1 MMKNER
7 RSVNWPMIAGV
18 AAVAAAVGFGAARLP
33 VSEKSPASTQAPEA
47 QKPQSAP
54 EKPGVKEVKIP
65 AAYLAAA
72 NIAVEPVASAAVGTE
87 ILAPATVAA
96 LPGSEA
102 VIVSR
107 AAGAVQRVQ
116 RRLGDVVK
124 AGDVLALVDSPEA
137 AGMAA
142 ERKVA
147 QAKADLARKTYEREA
162 SLFQQGV
169 TPRQEME
176 AAKAALDVA
185 QAEAL
190 RAATVAQSAHL
201 ASDGRSVAVVSPIA
215 GTITAQSVT
224 LGAFVAPQA
233 ELFRVAGTGT
243 VQVEAAVTA
252 ADTSRIVAG
261 SEATILLANGSPL
274 SARVQ
279 AVTPTVT
286 GSARVATVVVVPAQ
300 LPTDRLVVG
309 EGVQVRLRT
318 AVADAAA
325 LSVPEDAVQN
335 LDGRDVL
342 FVRTQEGF
350 RPMPVLVGTRSGG
363 SAQILSGVQAGEQVA
378 TRNAFLVKAEMNK
391 GGGDG
396 E

>member
-18 AAVAAAVGFGAARLP
+18 AAVAAAVGFGAAHLP

-54 EKPGVKEVKIP
+54 VKPGLKEVKIP
-65 AAYLAAA
+65 ATYLAAA

-190 RAATVAQSAHL
+190 RSATVAQSAHL

-215 GTITAQSVT
+215 GKITAQSVT

-233 ELFRVAGTGT
+233 ELFRVAGTGA

-300 LPTDRLVVG
+300 PTDRLVVG

-342 FVRTQEGF
+342 FVRTLEGF

-391 GGGDG
+391 GGGD
-396 E
+396 EE

>member
-215 GTITAQSVT
+215 GKITAQSVT

-300 LPTDRLVVG
+300 PTDRLVVG

-391 GGGDG
+391 GGGD
-396 E
+396 EE

>member
-1 MMKNER
+1 MKNER

-18 AAVAAAVGFGAARLP
+18 AAVAAAVGFGAAHLP

-54 EKPGVKEVKIP
+54 VKPGLKEVKIP
-65 AAYLAAA
+65 ATYLAAA

-215 GTITAQSVT
+215 GKITAQSVT

-233 ELFRVAGTGT
+233 ELFRVAGTGA

-300 LPTDRLVVG
+300 PTDRLVVG

-342 FVRTQEGF
+342 FVRTLEGF

-391 GGGDG
+391 GGGD
-396 E
+396 EE

>member
-1 MMKNER
+1 M
-7 RSVNWPMIAGV
+7 
-18 AAVAAAVGFGAARLP
+18 
-33 VSEKSPASTQAPEA
+33 
-47 QKPQSAP
+47 
-54 EKPGVKEVKIP
+54 
-65 AAYLAAA
+65 
-72 NIAVEPVASAAVGTE
+72 
-87 ILAPATVAA
+87 
-96 LPGSEA
+96 
-102 VIVSR
+102 IVSR
-107 AAGAVQRVQ
+107 AAGTVLRVQ
-116 RRLGDVVK
+116 RRLGEGVR
-124 AGDVLALVDSPEA
+124 AGDVLATVESPEA
-137 AGMAA
+137 AAMAS
-142 ERKVA
+142 ERRVA
-147 QAKADLARKTYEREA
+147 QARADLSRRTYEREA

-215 GTITAQSVT
+215 GKITAQSVT

-233 ELFRVAGTGT
+233 ELFRVAGTGA

-300 LPTDRLVVG
+300 PTDRLVVG

-342 FVRTQEGF
+342 FVRTLEGF

-391 GGGDG
+391 GGGD
-396 E
+396 EE

>member
-7 RSVNWPMIAGV
+7 RSVNWPMVAGV
-18 AAVAAAVGFGAARLP
+18 AAVAAAVGFGAARLSGP
-33 VSEKSPASTQAPEA
+33 EKLPASSQAAEA
-47 QKPQSAP
+47 K
-54 EKPGVKEVKIP
+54 KPGVTAEKAGPQEVKIP

-72 NIAVEPVASAAVGTE
+72 NIAVERVASAAVGAE

-96 LPGSEA
+96 VLGSEA

-107 AAGAVQRVQ
+107 AAGAVQRIQ
-116 RRLGDVVK
+116 RRLGDSVR
-124 AGDVLALVDSPEA
+124 AGDVLAVVDSPDA
-137 AGMAA
+137 AAMAA

-176 AAKAALDVA
+176 AAKSALEVA
-185 QAEAL
+185 QAEAQ

-215 GTITAQSVT
+215 GKITAQSVT

-233 ELFRVAGTGT
+233 ELFRVAGTGA

-252 ADTSRIVAG
+252 ADTNRIATG
-261 SEATILLANGSPL
+261 SDATIVLANGSPL
-274 SARVQ
+274 PARVQ

-286 GSARVATVVVVPAQ
+286 GSARAATVVVVPAQ
-300 LPTDRLVVG
+300 PTDRLVVG

-318 AVADAAA
+318 AASDAAS

-350 RPMPVLVGTRSGG
+350 RPRPVLVGTRSGG
-363 SAQILSGVQAGEQVA
+363 SAQILSGVQPGEQVA

-391 GGGDG
+391 GGGD
-396 E
+396 EE

>member
-1 MMKNER
+1 MKNER
-7 RSVNWPMIAGV
+7 RSMNWPMVAGV
-18 AAVAAAVGFGAARLP
+18 AVAAAVVGFGAARL
-33 VSEKSPASTQAPEA
+33 SGTEKSSATTQAAEVKKPEA
-47 QKPQSAP
+47 AP
-54 EKPGVKEVKIP
+54 EKTGTQEVKIP
-65 AAYLAAA
+65 TAYLAAA

-87 ILAPATVAA
+87 ILAPASVAA
-96 LPGSEA
+96 VPGSEA

-107 AAGAVQRVQ
+107 AAGAIQRIQ
-116 RRLGDVVK
+116 RRLGDVVR
-124 AGDVLALVDSPEA
+124 AGDVLAVVDSPDA
-137 AGMAA
+137 AAMAA

-162 SLFQQGV
+162 GLFQQGV

-215 GTITAQSVT
+215 GKVTAQSVT

-233 ELFRVAGTGT
+233 ELFRVAGTGA

-261 SEATILLANGSPL
+261 SDATILPANGAPVP
-274 SARVQ
+274 ARVQ
-279 AVTPTVT
+279 AVTPTVS
-286 GSARVATVVVVPAQ
+286 GSARAATVVVVPVQ
-300 LPTDRLVVG
+300 QTDKLVVG

-318 AVADAAA
+318 AVSDAAA

-342 FVRTQEGF
+342 FVRTKDGF
-350 RPMPVLVGTRSGG
+350 RPQSVLIGTRSGG
-363 SAQILSGVQAGEQVA
+363 SAQVLSGVQAGEQVA

-391 GGGDG
+391 GGGD
-396 E
+396 EE

>member
-18 AAVAAAVGFGAARLP
+18 AAVAAAVGFGAAHLP

-54 EKPGVKEVKIP
+54 VKPGLKEVKIP
-65 AAYLAAA
+65 ATYLAAA

-201 ASDGRSVAVVSPIA
+201 ASDGRSVAVVSSPIA
-215 GTITAQSVT
+215 GKITAQSVT

-233 ELFRVAGTGT
+233 ELFRVAGTGA

-300 LPTDRLVVG
+300 PTDRLVVG

-391 GGGDG
+391 GGGD
-396 E
+396 EE

>member
-1 MMKNER
+1 MKNER
-7 RSVNWPMIAGV
+7 RSVNWPIIAGV
-18 AAVAAAVGFGAARLP
+18 AVAAAAVGFGTARL
-33 VSEKSPASTQAPEA
+33 SGTGKSAASSQAAEVQKPEA
-47 QKPQSAP
+47 SA
-54 EKPGVKEVKIP
+54 EKPGTQEVKIP

-72 NIAVEPVASAAVGTE
+72 NIAVEPVASAAAGTE

-107 AAGAVQRVQ
+107 AAGAVQRIQ
-116 RRLGDVVK
+116 RRLGDVVR
-124 AGDVLALVDSPEA
+124 AGDVLAVVDSPDA
-137 AGMAA
+137 AAMAA

-201 ASDGRSVAVVSPIA
+201 AVDGRSVAVVSPIA
-215 GTITAQSVT
+215 GKITAQSVT

-233 ELFRVAGTGT
+233 ELFRVAGTGS

-252 ADTSRIVAG
+252 ADTNRIAAG

-274 SARVQ
+274 PARVQ
-279 AVTPTVT
+279 AVTPTVS
-286 GSARVATVVVVPAQ
+286 GSARAATAVVVPLQ
-300 LPTDRLVVG
+300 PTERLVVG

-318 AVADAAA
+318 QVSDAAA

-335 LDGRDVL
+335 LEGRDVL
-342 FVRTQEGF
+342 FVRTQDGF
-350 RPMPVLVGTRSGG
+350 RPRPVLVGIRSGG
-363 SAQILSGVQAGEQVA
+363 AAQILSGVQAGEPVA

-391 GGGDG
+391 AGGD
-396 E
+396 EE

>member
-18 AAVAAAVGFGAARLP
+18 AAVAAAVGFGAAHLP

-54 EKPGVKEVKIP
+54 VKPGLKEVKIP
-65 AAYLAAA
+65 ATYLAAA

-215 GTITAQSVT
+215 GKITAQSVT

-233 ELFRVAGTGT
+233 ELFRVAGTGA

-300 LPTDRLVVG
+300 PTDRLVVG

-342 FVRTQEGF
+342 FVRTLEGF

-391 GGGDG
+391 GGGD
-396 E
+396 EE

>member
-7 RSVNWPMIAGV
+7 RSVNWPMVAGA
-18 AAVAAAVGFGAARLP
+18 AAVAAAVGFGAARLSG
-33 VSEKSPASTQAPEA
+33 SEKSSASSLAAEVQKPEA
-47 QKPQSAP
+47 AAKKPSEQ
-54 EKPGVKEVKIP
+54 EVKIP

-87 ILAPATVAA
+87 ILAPATVTAV
-96 LPGSEA
+96 PGSEA
-102 VIVSR
+102 AIASR
-107 AAGAVQRVQ
+107 AAGAVQRIQ
-116 RRLGDVVK
+116 RRLGDVVH
-124 AGDVLALVDSPEA
+124 AGDVLAVVDSPDA
-137 AGMAA
+137 AAMAA

-147 QAKADLARKTYEREA
+147 QAKADLARKTYEREVT
-162 SLFQQGV
+162 LFQQGV

-201 ASDGRSVAVVSPIA
+201 SSDGRSVAVVSPIA
-215 GTITAQSVT
+215 GKITAQSVT

-233 ELFRVAGTGT
+233 ELFRVAGAGA

-252 ADTSRIVAG
+252 ADTSRIAAG
-261 SEATILLANGSPL
+261 SDATILLANGSPL
-274 SARVQ
+274 PARVQ
-279 AVTPTVT
+279 AVTPTAT
-286 GSARVATVVVVPAQ
+286 GAARAATVVVEPVR
-300 LPTDRLVVG
+300 PTDRLVVG

-318 AVADAAA
+318 AASEAAS

-342 FVRTQEGF
+342 FVRTQDGF
-350 RPMPVLVGTRSGG
+350 RPRAVLVGTRSGG
-363 SAQILSGVQAGEQVA
+363 AAQILSGVRAGEQVA

-391 GGGDG
+391 GGGD
-396 E
+396 EE

>member
-1 MMKNER
+1 MMNSER
-7 RSVNWPMIAGV
+7 RSVTWPMVVAV
-18 AAVAAAVGFGAARLP
+18 AAVAAAAGFGTARLSGP
-33 VSEKSPASTQAPEA
+33 EKSSASSQAAEVKKPEGVA
-47 QKPQSAP
+47 EKSGPQ
-54 EKPGVKEVKIP
+54 EVKIP

-96 LPGSEA
+96 IPGSEA

-107 AAGAVQRVQ
+107 AAGTVQRIQ
-116 RRLGDVVK
+116 RRLGDVVRV
-124 AGDVLALVDSPEA
+124 GDVLAMVDSPDA
-137 AGMAA
+137 AAMTA

-215 GTITAQSVT
+215 GKITAQSVT

-233 ELFRVAGTGT
+233 ELFRVAGLGA

-252 ADTSRIVAG
+252 ADTNRIAAG
-261 SEATILLANGSPL
+261 SDATILLANGSPL
-274 SARVQ
+274 PARVQ

-286 GSARVATVVVVPAQ
+286 GSARTATVVVVPAQ
-300 LPTDRLVVG
+300 PTDRLVVG

-318 AVADAAA
+318 AVSDAAS

-342 FVRTQEGF
+342 FVRTQDGF
-350 RPMPVLVGTRSGG
+350 RPRPVLVGARSGG
-363 SAQILSGVQAGEQVA
+363 AAQILSGAQAGEQVA

-391 GGGDG
+391 GGGD
-396 E
+396 EE

>member
-18 AAVAAAVGFGAARLP
+18 AAVAAAVGFGAAHLP

-54 EKPGVKEVKIP
+54 VKPGLKEVKIP
-65 AAYLAAA
+65 ATYLAAA

-107 AAGAVQRVQ
+107 AAGAAQRVQ

-215 GTITAQSVT
+215 GKITAQSVT

-233 ELFRVAGTGT
+233 ELFRVAGTGA

-300 LPTDRLVVG
+300 PTDRLVVG

-342 FVRTQEGF
+342 FVRTLEGF

-391 GGGDG
+391 GGGD
-396 E
+396 EE